1 MYKDTGTY
9 PQGTAEMPDKVLAK
23 AAKRNFRRKCEA
35 YSLKEGVLYHVPT
48 AKKPESMREVQ
59 REVER
64 DRIIRAFHGNPAG
77 GCHFGV
83 TATFNKLSER
93 YYWRGMYNAVLDA
106 VNACEECQRQN
117 TLKKGPSQL
126 HPVPFPEY
134 ASGSGA
140 WTWWA
145 P

>member
-1 MYKDTGTY
+1 MEFWNVWVDLHLQGYGHV

-23 AAKRNFRRKCEA
+23 TAKRNFRRKCEA
-35 YSLKEGVLYHVPT
+35 YSLKEDVLYHVPT
-48 AKKPESMREVQ
+48 PKKPESMRDVP

-106 VNACEECQRQN
+106 VNACEEC
-117 TLKKGPSQL
+117 
-126 HPVPFPEY
+126 
-134 ASGSGA
+134 
-140 WTWWA
+140 
-145 P
+145 

>member
-1 MYKDTGTY
+1 MEFETYESICMYKDTGTY
-9 PQGTAEMPDKVLAK
+9 PQCTAEMPDKVLAK

-35 YSLKEGVLYHVPT
+35 YSLKEDVLYHVPT
-48 AKKPESMREVQ
+48 AKKPESMREVP

-93 YYWRGMYNAVLDA
+93 
-106 VNACEECQRQN
+106 
-117 TLKKGPSQL
+117 
-126 HPVPFPEY
+126 
-134 ASGSGA
+134 
-140 WTWWA
+140 
-145 P
+145 